1 MAYSLSLGGIQF
13 VHLPLDLIQL
23 DEEFERLL
31 ADGAV
36 VVDPIDGRL
45 LRGLIPGVL
54 ALALTACQTVQTTE
68 AGAVGVD
75 RKQTMTSLVSSQEVE
90 KQAAQQYAQ
99 VLAQAKKKDLLNQ
112 NPQQVQRVRAVAAR
126 LIPQVAVFR
135 SDAVKWNWEVNV
147 LTSKDI
153 NAWCMPGGKIAVYT
167 GLIERLKL
175 SDDELAAVMGHEI
188 AHALREHARERMGR
202 QMATETATVVGAI
215 ALEIFTGVRL
225 DPQLAGTFTQAMFVL
240 PNSRE
245 NEQEADFIGVELA
258 ARGGYD
264 PRAALTLWQK
274 MAQAS
279 GGGTPGV
286 AVDPSQQR
294 NAPARPAGLRAEGHA
309 AVREG
314 GQAARGHRRSEPGPR
329 SGATVSG
336 EHEFGTRR
344 VAGRPRQRMRG
355 VAGRFHD
362 QQQCLLLLSAQ
373 AAEQEVARVAGI
385 AGQVELRRERA
396 AAGGLYPH
404 MDVRCPARVGDR
416 LDRAEPEV
424 AARVGAIDAVA
435 LEGRI
440 ALGFGT
446 AVGMVI
452 HGVGIALPD
461 LDDGTGHRLAATID
475 DATDR
480 KIGTPLLS
488 TRSPSTVSRSASVFV
503 GRSEALRG

>member
-1 MAYSLSLGGIQF
+1 MNRPMEN
-13 VHLPLDLIQL
+13 H
-23 DEEFERLL
+23 
-31 ADGAV
+31 
-36 VVDPIDGRL
+36 L
-45 LRGLIPGVL
+45 LRGLLAGGL
-54 ALALTACQTVQTTE
+54 ALVLTACQTVQTTE

-112 NPQQVQRVRAVAAR
+112 DPQQVQRVRAVAAR

-135 SDAVKWNWEVNV
+135 GDAVKWTWEVNV

-202 QMATETATVVGAI
+202 QMATETATVVGAL

-245 NEQEADFIGVELA
+245 NEQESDFIGVELA

-279 GGGTPGV
+279 GGGTP
-286 AVDPSQQR
+286 
-294 NAPARPAGLRAEGHA
+294 EW
-309 AVREG
+309 
-314 GQAARGHRRSEPGPR
+314 
-329 SGATVSG
+329 
-336 EHEFGTRR
+336 
-344 VAGRPRQRMRG
+344 
-355 VAGRFHD
+355 
-362 QQQCLLLLSAQ
+362 
-373 AAEQEVARVAGI
+373 
-385 AGQVELRRERA
+385 
-396 AAGGLYPH
+396 
-404 MDVRCPARVGDR
+404 
-416 LDRAEPEV
+416 
-424 AARVGAIDAVA
+424 
-435 LEGRI
+435 
-440 ALGFGT
+440 
-446 AVGMVI
+446 
-452 HGVGIALPD
+452 
-461 LDDGTGHRLAATID
+461 
-475 DATDR
+475 
-480 KIGTPLLS
+480 LS
-488 TRSPSTVSRSASVFV
+488 THPSSETRLRDLQGYVQKVMPLYEKSGKPSAPP
-503 GRSEALRG
+503 AK